1 MELNWIGLLAACSAF
16 AGIWIGHV
24 AVRKIE
30 YRSPTI
36 WVPSLSF
43 FLLGALFEASALLSS
58 SLYVSTAA
66 GIFGMTLLW
75 DALEFWRQHRRVE
88 KGHAPA
94 NPNNP
99 RHAQILAESSSGTT
113 TDLLN
118 RDPIGR
124 HVSLREAIRLVSENQ
139 RSGSRT

>member
-1 MELNWIGLLAACSAF
+1 MEPNWIGLTAACSAF
-16 AGIWIGHV
+16 LGIWIGHV

-30 YRSPTI
+30 YRSPSI
-36 WVPSLSF
+36 WVPSLSS
-43 FLLGALFEASALLSS
+43 FLLGALFEAGALFSS
-58 SLYVSTAA
+58 SLHVSTAV

-88 KGHAPA
+88 KGHTPA

-99 RHAQILAESSSGTT
+99 RHAQILAESGSAMT

-124 HVSLREAIRLVSENQ
+124 PVSLREAIRLVTERQ
-139 RSGSRT
+139 ISGS

>member
-1 MELNWIGLLAACSAF
+1 MNLNWIGLLAACSAF
-16 AGIWIGHV
+16 SGIWIGHV

-30 YRSPTI
+30 YRSTTI
-36 WVPSLSF
+36 WVPSLSV
-43 FLLGALFEASALLSS
+43 FLLGMLFETVALLSS
-58 SLYVSTAA
+58 SLQVSAA
-66 GIFGMTLLW
+66 TGIFGITLLW

-99 RHAQILAESSSGTT
+99 RHAQILAGSGAATT

-124 HVSLREAIRLVSENQ
+124 PVGLREAIQLVTERQ
-139 RSGSRT
+139 ISGS